1 VTTIDSVG
9 LLLDDWHDSA
19 LDRTR
24 ARSIATR
31 IYLLLIFTTVEA
43 NPQNLFGTAIHLF
56 RAVRA
61 ASRELE
67 EVAVYLKISLPRNSL
82 LQLAEV
88 AIGEV
93 NHGATVGAN
102 QVVVVLRRS
111 SHQIA
116 SAVASRMHL
125 TDKSEVGKHIER
137 AVYSDQPDTGVLFMN
152 LLVYGSGGKMVMA
165 ERDCIQHS
173 SPLWR
178 DFIAVM
184 SQYGCYF
191 VLCKCHRSSK

>member
-1 VTTIDSVG
+1 V
-9 LLLDDWHDSA
+9 
-19 LDRTR
+19 
-24 ARSIATR
+24 RSIATR

-43 NPQNLFGTAIHLF
+43 NPKNLFGTAIHLF
-56 RAVRA
+56 RAVGA

-67 EVAVYLKISLPRNSL
+67 EVAIYLEVSFPRYPL
-82 LQLAEV
+82 LQLTEV
-88 AIGEV
+88 AISEV
-93 NHGATVGAN
+93 HHSAAIRAN
-102 QVVVVLRRS
+102 QMVVVLRRS

-116 SAVASRMHL
+116 SAVASCMHL
-125 TDKSEVGKHIER
+125 TDKSEVGKDIER

-152 LLVYGSGGKMVMA
+152 LLVYGSRGEMVMA

-173 SPLWR
+173 PPLRR

>member
-1 VTTIDSVG
+1 MLART
-9 LLLDDWHDSA
+9 SA
-19 LDRTR
+19 KST
-24 ARSIATR
+24 ATR
-31 IYLLLIFTTVEA
+31 IYLPLILEAVEA
-43 NPQNLFGTAIHLF
+43 NPAGLFATAVHPPG
-56 RAVRA
+56 AVTA
-61 ASRELE
+61 ASCELK
-67 EVAVYLKISLPRNSL
+67 EVAVYLEAGLPGYSLF
-82 LQLAEV
+82 QLAEV

-116 SAVASRMHL
+116 SAVASCMHL

-152 LLVYGSGGKMVMA
+152 LLVYGSRGEMVMA

-173 SPLWR
+173 PPLRR